1 VEYFSG
7 YAGICCCDVL
17 HVRPRI
23 ICPLFGNNLIS
34 NNLGMLL
41 SIIWLVLTGLR
52 EQLDLFFSGPA
63 ILMAILAIAAGVL
76 IGLER

>member
-1 VEYFSG
+1 
-7 YAGICCCDVL
+7 
-17 HVRPRI
+17 
-23 ICPLFGNNLIS
+23 LFGNNLIS